1 MRFGLCKRCGGRVV
15 NVRAKGHAPMTLG
28 LDGQAHAGTCPQR
41 VRVADLGVRKY
52 RADDRSTWANLY
64 DETDPI
70 QKLIPAAA
78 KMRGP
83 ITVRAKR

>member
-1 MRFGLCKRCGGRVV
+1 MKAVSCYWCLREVRVRRRKGR
-15 NVRAKGHAPMTLG
+15 HPMTLD

-41 VRVADLGVRKY
+41 VRIARIV
-52 RADDRSTWANLY
+52 DRP
-64 DETDPI
+64 DPI

-78 KMRGP
+78 KMREP